1 MVNQYQKIEKKIV
14 VFDLDGTLTA
24 SKASLDPE
32 MATLLCQLLEKK
44 IVAVMGGGSYAQ
56 FQKQLLTYLQCA
68 ASPMHNMFILP
79 TSGASL
85 YQYDQ
90 QKWQLIYQHVLTD
103 KEKKQI
109 AGAFKKA
116 FQHIHYMSPK
126 KTYGKLIEDRESQI
140 TFSALGQH
148 TPLVKKEQW
157 NKTQDIRFELKSILE
172 KYLPKFEVRIAGLT
186 SIDITKKGIDKGYGI
201 KAISKLLIV
210 PIKKMVYIGDALFKG
225 GNDAAVIPTGIDTI
239 QVSGPRDVKYLISQF
254 LKK

>member
-1 MVNQYQKIEKKIV
+1 MVNQYKKIEKKIV

-32 MATLLCQLLEKK
+32 MATLLHRLLEKK
-44 IVAVMGGGSYAQ
+44 IVAVMGGGSYDQ
-56 FQKQLLTYLQCA
+56 FQKQLLTYLQCT

-85 YQYDQ
+85 YKYDH
-90 QKWQLIYQHVLTD
+90 QKLQLIYQCVLTE

-109 AGAFKKA
+109 THAFKKA
-116 FQHIHYMSPK
+116 FQDIHYISPK

-140 TFSALGQH
+140 TFSALGQQ
-148 TPLVKKEQW
+148 TPLIKKEQW
-157 NKTQDIRFELKSILE
+157 NKTQDIRFKLKSILE

-186 SIDITKKGIDKGYGI
+186 SIDITKKGIDKGYGVR
-201 KAISKLLIV
+201 AISKLLAV
-210 PIKKMVYIGDALFKG
+210 PIKKMVYIGDALFQG

-239 QVSGPRDVKYLISQF
+239 QVSGPQDVKYFISRF